1 MEKLMRSWG
10 IAIIAVFL
18 AVLGII
24 GNLIFDPSLV
34 FILGLLTG
42 AVLIV
47 ILNVVYIY
55 MFQKDHDETEEDDL
69 F

>member
-1 MEKLMRSWG
+1 MEDLMRTWG
-10 IAIIAVFL
+10 IAIIAIFL
-18 AVLGII
+18 LVIGII
-24 GNLIFDPSLV
+24 GNLIFDPSLA

-47 ILNVVYIY
+47 LLNVAYVKY
-55 MFQKDHDETEEDDL
+55 FKKEDDDKIEKDP